1 MSTLQEQLNGL
12 SAKVDELHQL
22 IEQLSGRVSDI
33 VTECRLG
40 LEPAQQ
46 SGPEMISNYR
56 SPRPNATK
64 YNFDMEHKDVL
75 VDGKGA
81 DVSNQNTERLLSPEV
96 QIQRLTAQLTAA
108 YSRIAALEEQLISQR
123 IHGAI

>member
-40 LEPAQQ
+40 LEPMPPSNSGISVSYQ
-46 SGPEMISNYR
+46 SQRFNT
-56 SPRPNATK
+56 AK
-64 YNFDMEHKDVL
+64 YNAEMEHKDIL
-75 VDGKGA
+75 VDGKGTETA
-81 DVSNQNTERLLSPEV
+81 SQGAERLLSPEV